1 MPTES
6 ETFGAAHVEDFLDEL
21 LLVERDA
28 LVARLEAAGRRLADL
43 AGRIPD
49 SAAAVDGSGW
59 SAKQVLAHIA
69 ALSKLY
75 GMMTYRIGKG
85 AMTEFELL
93 PMVHQR
99 DAAGE
104 ALAQMPVPDLLAM
117 IQADHARTIAYVRD
131 ASAADL
137 RRRCALDVGVG
148 MTSGEVL
155 RLPLVAHVEQHLSQL
170 EAALG

>member
-6 ETFGAAHVEDFLDEL
+6 ETFGAAQVEDFLDEL

-28 LVARLEAAGRRLADL
+28 LVARLEAAGRRLAEL
-43 AGRIPD
+43 AGRIPE
-49 SAAAVDGSGW
+49 SAAADGSGW
-59 SAKQVLAHIA
+59 GAKQVLAHIA

-104 ALAQMPVPDLLAM
+104 ALAQMPVPDLVAM
-117 IQADHARTIAYVRD
+117 IQADHARTIAYVRE

-137 RRRCALDVGVG
+137 RRRCALDVGAG
-148 MTSGEVL
+148 MTAGEVL
-155 RLPLVAHVEQHLSQL
+155 RLPLVAHVEQHLGQL